1 MFHTILVTADNREI
15 TIPNGQIITGA
26 IENLTVLGRRRIDLV
41 VRVTDARDLAQL
53 KSSLEGV
60 VLADPRVHAEPA
72 PAVEIAEVSDSVV
85 RLNLRPWTS
94 CDHYQQV
101 TADTMERIKD
111 TLLAAGLKFSVA
123 LHA

>member
-1 MFHTILVTADNREI
+1 
-15 TIPNGQIITGA
+15 
-26 IENLTVLGRRRIDLV
+26 
-41 VRVTDARDLAQL
+41 
-53 KSSLEGV
+53 
-60 VLADPRVHAEPA
+60 
-72 PAVEIAEVSDSVV
+72 V